1 MARLAAHCSNKIN
14 GVSALHTEIIKNQL
28 FSNHNKLTPEKF
40 VNVTNGISY
49 RRWLCS
55 ANEALSSCIDSVIG
69 TEYRNRPYEL
79 ANLKNHRNDKN
90 LLDSLENVRYCNKVR
105 LSDTIKSLTGISVDP
120 HSMFDVQIKRLH
132 EYKRQLLNVIK
143 ILSYYCEIMSNP
155 NVEISPKTFIFSA
168 KAAPTYY
175 HAKRIIKLINK
186 CGEMIENDPK
196 TKDILKVVF
205 VPNYSVSLAEL
216 IIPAA
221 DISEQISL
229 AGKEASGTGNMKFML
244 NGALTLGTYD
254 GANVEISELAGQ
266 ENIYIFGMRV
276 DEVSVIDKSVRT
288 DACIKL

>member
-1 MARLAAHCSNKIN
+1 
-14 GVSALHTEIIKNQL
+14 
-28 FSNHNKLTPEKF
+28 
-40 VNVTNGISY
+40 
-49 RRWLCS
+49 
-55 ANEALSSCIDSVIG
+55 
-69 TEYRNRPYEL
+69 
-79 ANLKNHRNDKN
+79 
-90 LLDSLENVRYCNKVR
+90 
-105 LSDTIKSLTGISVDP
+105 
-120 HSMFDVQIKRLH
+120 
-132 EYKRQLLNVIK
+132 
-143 ILSYYCEIMSNP
+143 
-155 NVEISPKTFIFSA
+155 
-168 KAAPTYY
+168 
-175 HAKRIIKLINK
+175 
-186 CGEMIENDPK
+186 MIENDPK

-288 DACIKL
+288 PTDIIASDRRLAMVMDLLTSGIAGEDFSDIADYLTKGKNPDPYLCLYDYQSYVNTYHQVCIDYNNKKKYFQKSIMNIASAGYFASDRAIEEYADKIWFAKKIK